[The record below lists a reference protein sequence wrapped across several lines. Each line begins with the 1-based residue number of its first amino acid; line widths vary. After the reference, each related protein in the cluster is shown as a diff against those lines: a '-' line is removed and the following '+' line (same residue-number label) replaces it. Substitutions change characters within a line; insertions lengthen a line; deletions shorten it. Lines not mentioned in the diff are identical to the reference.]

1 MDTAQAAVR
10 TYHQQ
15 QSVRLLSSP
24 EQYYDVD
31 DEVHRVRLRLPHL
44 TTRDEEEKIR
54 KSSRYGTGF
63 HRSTNKKYYY
73 NNTQRPPPHQLDNG
87 TDPSS
92 R

>member
-10 TYHQQ
+10 TYHQ

-44 TTRDEEEKIR
+44 TTRDEEEKSE
-54 KSSRYGTGF
+54 KAPAMAQV
-63 HRSTNKKYYY
+63 STEVQIKNIIIITH
-73 NNTQRPPPHQLDNG
+73 NARPHINWTMEQTPAHVK
-87 TDPSS
+87 
-92 R
+92 